1 VARAAVDLAVRHNR
15 SRTGQPWTDSDATEG
30 GVEDMPTRRVTAPA
44 TPTPA
49 PRSFPGAGFARLPS
63 DRSPLVALTGLLGI
77 GLLATGMAA
86 GRPALAAAVL
96 LVQLLLGL
104 CWLVVLQASLSTAA
118 LVGLTALGCD
128 SLLLRKEAD
137 AGSVAGILGLA
148 MLAAIIAQLLRRQRR
163 EVTAALA
170 ATMSGAVLVAAV
182 SLLLPLRQFSSGE
195 QVGLTALVAIAVAV
209 VVARVVP
216 GPAVL
221 VRSVGLLAATAV
233 GARYGATTGNLS
245 AAAALGIA
253 AAAAVFALIVDLGV
267 VRMSAEIGVR
277 QRPALRPV
285 AALLPVAAAVPA
297 VYVLGWVIGG

>member
-1 VARAAVDLAVRHNR
+1 
-15 SRTGQPWTDSDATEG
+15 
-30 GVEDMPTRRVTAPA
+30 MPTRRVTAPA
-44 TPTPA
+44 TPAPA
-49 PRSFPGAGFARLPS
+49 PRSFPGAVFAELPS
-63 DRSPLVALTGLLGI
+63 ARSPLVALTGLLGI

-148 MLAAIIAQLLRRQRR
+148 MLAAIVAQLLRRQRR

-182 SLLLPLRQFSSGE
+182 SLLLPLRQFSSGK
-195 QVGLTALVAIAVAV
+195 QVGLTALVAVAVAV

-221 VRSVGLLAATAV
+221 VRSAGLAAATAV

-245 AAAALGIA
+245 AAAGLGIA
-253 AAAAVFALIVDLGV
+253 AAAAAFALIVDLGV
-267 VRMSAEIGVR
+267 VRMSPEIGVR

-285 AALLPVAAAVPA
+285 AALLPVAAVVPA